1 MKKIQ
6 FNVPSWLHNMPKL
19 WRSLLKG
26 LRTVFMIIILFLFG
40 KCLISFD
47 SFDPVKNIITNYNLS
62 DFYFRWHS
70 NTNTE
75 GAAKYILIDISD
87 ADKHSRSEIA
97 ALLEKIDQAHPKV
110 IGLDIFFPAASNMQ
124 QSEND
129 SLLHVLQRIQSPLVT
144 VSLLDPVTQD
154 SCTYES
160 SFFIPLLQEKQNIV
174 EGLANFPNNSIVR
187 TYQPIWS
194 SGSKSY
200 PIFAKQIADIA
211 GTPMLS
217 DENEHL
223 INYANTDTII
233 IHSKELTNA
242 DILSDRVVLIGDMKD
257 KRDQYLIPVSLN
269 AARHCPG
276 LEIHK
281 QILLT
286 ADSGWDP
293 YKVPKWLV
301 MLISFFIVWG
311 FCWVVCLIEGRRYVR
326 HVKWFCLFLTIG
338 VGYCLFWAGIHFSM
352 LYILIGL
359 SLASAADS
367 LLEDSLLL
375 EGTRKLCNRFFSL
388 C

>member
-1 MKKIQ
+1 MEKIQ
-6 FNVPSWLHNMPKL
+6 INIPTWIHNMPKQ

-26 LRTVFMIIILFLFG
+26 LLTTFMIIILFLFG
-40 KCLISFD
+40 KYLISFD
-47 SFDPVKNIITNYNLS
+47 SFDPVKNIISNYNLS

-70 NTNTE
+70 NTNTD

-87 ADKHSRSEIA
+87 GDKHSRSEIA
-97 ALLEKIDQAHPKV
+97 SLLEKIDQAHPKV

-129 SLLHVLQRIQSPLVT
+129 SLLHVLQRIQSPLVI
-144 VSLLDPVTQD
+144 VSMLDPVNKD

-187 TYQPIWS
+187 AYKPIWG
-194 SGSKSY
+194 SGNKSY

-211 GTPMLS
+211 GVPMPS
-217 DENEHL
+217 DMNEHL

-242 DILSDRVVLIGDMKD
+242 DILSDRVVLVGDMKD

-269 AARHCPG
+269 AARHCSG

-293 YKVPKWLV
+293 YRVPKWVV

-311 FCWVVCLIEGRRYVR
+311 FCWLACLFKGRRFVGY
-326 HVKWFCLFLTIG
+326 VKWACLFLAVGIG
-338 VGYCLFWAGIHFSM
+338 SCLFWEGIHFSM

-359 SLASAADS
+359 SLVSAADS
-367 LLEDSLLL
+367 LLED
-375 EGTRKLCNRFFSL
+375 TRKLFSRFFRL